1 MGQLYAALGVTELDE
16 PALLERFV
24 LPRFPSLPAPQQA
37 AARAQVRRHW
47 HTLQTRPKVV
57 DILKTTPLVSVH
69 GSLLRADQLLDPANS
84 LLAAIFRGDCMFPTD
99 DMATDEWLQ
108 VCVSVCVCVCACAH
122 ACMRAYDCA
131 RVPQ

>member
-84 LLAAIFRGDCMFPTD
+84 LTMLRLGH
-99 DMATDEWLQ
+99 EL
-108 VCVSVCVCVCACAH
+108 
-122 ACMRAYDCA
+122 RASAVA
-131 RVPQ
+131 RVLNRPQRRRSRPCGHGRCDRP

>member
-47 HTLQTRPKVV
+47 HTLQTRIFAKLNSGGAKPSGGGGGSG
-57 DILKTTPLVSVH
+57 LPPLTQLPAYAIVAAAADRPHLHQYAPRLHTACSTH
-69 GSLLRADQLLDPANS
+69 GTMS
-84 LLAAIFRGDCMFPTD
+84 AARRNDSP
-99 DMATDEWLQ
+99 
-108 VCVSVCVCVCACAH
+108 
-122 ACMRAYDCA
+122 
-131 RVPQ
+131 